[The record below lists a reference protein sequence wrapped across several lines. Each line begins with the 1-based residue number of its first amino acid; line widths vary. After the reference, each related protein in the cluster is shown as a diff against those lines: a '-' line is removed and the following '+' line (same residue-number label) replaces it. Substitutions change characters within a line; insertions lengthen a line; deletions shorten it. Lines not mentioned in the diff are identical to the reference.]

1 MSTRIKNSTKHCDV
15 IVILMFSISI
25 DRLRMDKLEL
35 NVNAALDDAN
45 NDRKRQLKLSFPAE
59 ELVATTIIKTPSLPD
74 RTRYPYLP

>member
-1 MSTRIKNSTKHCDV
+1 MSTHINNSAMHFDF
-15 IVILMFSISI
+15 IENLMLSIPI
-25 DRLRMDKLEL
+25 DRLRIDKLEL

-59 ELVATTIIKTPSLPD
+59 EMMSTTVIKSPSLPD